1 MERDKNWTVLTS
13 CYDETVTRLF
23 EKCRGI
29 DEKMRK
35 AGKRPIVT
43 DTLKGFI
50 PSENIGSKDIEQA
63 MEYVRDLENEIDS
76 LIRHFDAGEHVD

>member
-1 MERDKNWTVLTS
+1 MKGQEKETTLTS
-13 CYDETVTRLF
+13 SYHERVTRLF

-35 AGKRPIVT
+35 EGKRPIVT

-50 PSENIGSKDIEQA
+50 PSENIGSNNIEQA
-63 MEYVRDLENEIDS
+63 MEYIADLENEIDS
-76 LIRHFDAGEHVD
+76 LISHFETGENAG

>member
-1 MERDKNWTVLTS
+1 MKGQEKEATLTS
-13 CYDETVTRLF
+13 RYQESVTRLF

-35 AGKRPIVT
+35 AGKRPVVA

-50 PSENIGSKDIEQA
+50 PSDNVGPKNIEQA
-63 MEYVRDLENEIDS
+63 MEYIADLENEIDS
-76 LIRHFDAGEHVD
+76 LMSHFETGEQTS

>member
-1 MERDKNWTVLTS
+1 MKREEKEATLTS
-13 CYDETVTRLF
+13 RYDETVTRLF

-35 AGKRPIVT
+35 EGKRPIVT

-50 PSENIGSKDIEQA
+50 PSEDIDSRNVEQA
-63 MEYVRDLENEIDS
+63 MEYITYLENEIDS
-76 LIRHFDAGEHVD
+76 LISHFEIGEHAG

>member
-1 MERDKNWTVLTS
+1 MKGQEKEATLTS
-13 CYDETVTRLF
+13 RYQESVTRLF

-50 PSENIGSKDIEQA
+50 PPENVGSKDIEQA
-63 MEYVRDLENEIDS
+63 MEYIADLENEIDS
-76 LIRHFDAGEHVD
+76 LMSHFETGEQTS